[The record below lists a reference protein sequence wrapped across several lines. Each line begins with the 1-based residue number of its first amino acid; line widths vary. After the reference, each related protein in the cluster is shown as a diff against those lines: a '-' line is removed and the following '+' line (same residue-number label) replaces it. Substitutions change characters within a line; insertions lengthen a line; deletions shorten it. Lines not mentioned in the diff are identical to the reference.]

1 MSDTL
6 DKLEILIGKSLD
18 GELSPKEQCLLEN
31 ELQQDSH
38 AKELFEQMR
47 VLQEWSCGVVAQEI
61 LARGAE
67 PADVFER
74 AWQQDKRSFWR
85 RVAQR
90 VPRREGAR
98 VGARADGHLRFVAG
112 IAAGLLLALIL
123 DFASVLHTKTSGD
136 VRPWGQQVARNV
148 PPDGSGQIGMMQ
160 ASLPQESLQINPP
173 GVNWY
178 VYTDQAGNRWL
189 IEGTSEGMVQPVAEQ
204 GDL

>member
-18 GELSPKEQCLLEN
+18 GELSPKERCLLEN

-47 VLQEWSCGVVAQEI
+47 VLHECSGGVVAQEI
-61 LARGAE
+61 LGRGAE
-67 PADVFER
+67 PAEIFER

-112 IAAGLLLALIL
+112 VAAGLLLALFL
-123 DFASVLHTKTSGD
+123 NFVSVLHTKTTGD
-136 VRPWGQQVARNV
+136 VPPWPQVARIV
-148 PPDGSGQIGMMQ
+148 PPDGNKQDGIMP
-160 ASLPQESLQINPP
+160 ASYPQDPRQINRE
-173 GVNWY
+173 VDWY
-178 VYTDQAGNRWL
+178 VYTDQAGNQWL
-189 IEGTSEGMVQPVAEQ
+189 IEGTREGMIKPTVEK
-204 GDL
+204 GGL

>member
-18 GELSPKEQCLLEN
+18 GELSPKERCLLEN
-31 ELQQDSH
+31 ELQQNSD

-47 VLQEWSCGVVAQEI
+47 VLQECSCGVVTHAI
-61 LARGAE
+61 LRRGAD

-112 IAAGLLLALIL
+112 VAAGLLLGLIL
-123 DFASVLHTKTSGD
+123 NFVSVVRTNTAGD
-136 VRPWGQQVARNV
+136 VPPWRSQFARNV
-148 PPDGSGQIGMMQ
+148 PPDGNGQLGMLP
-160 ASLPQESLQINPP
+160 ASLPQDPVQIDPS
-173 GVNWY
+173 VDWY
-178 VYTDQAGNRWL
+178 VYTDQAGERWL
-189 IEGTSEGMVQPVAEQ
+189 LAGTREGIVQTVAER
-204 GDL
+204 GGL